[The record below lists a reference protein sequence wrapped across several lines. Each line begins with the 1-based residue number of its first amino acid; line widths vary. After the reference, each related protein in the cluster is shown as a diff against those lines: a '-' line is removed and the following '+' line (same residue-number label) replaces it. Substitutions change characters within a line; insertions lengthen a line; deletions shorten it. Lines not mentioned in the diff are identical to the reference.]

1 MVKQYR
7 YKALDRNSNRRVN
20 GTMEASNPLAL
31 EKILSDNNL
40 ILIDFKETKGASALA
55 TLFSS
60 KITSKE
66 LITMFVTLEQLEK
79 AGIPIINSL
88 KDIKDYTANPKLKNI
103 GQDLYE
109 SVKNGSLLSEA
120 MSKHKKVFDEVS
132 ISLINMGEKTGQLEL
147 ALKNIVENIK
157 WSSEI
162 KRKTMKAIK
171 GPLAT
176 LSLMLGIAIIMLKF
190 VVPTVLSF
198 LLDQELNIPSV
209 TKSLIVTS
217 NFVQDNFIYILAI
230 PTLLFI
236 ATKIFC
242 KISNKFAIFID
253 ALKLKMPVF
262 GQIIKKIDLS
272 RFAKFFGIT
281 FSSGIQVLDCMDITI
296 KVIKNKA
303 IKQELILMKEDIAS
317 GSSISK
323 CLESSPYF
331 PLIVARMF
339 KIGEDTG
346 NMVGALDNIN
356 YFYETEINDAI
367 DAVIASLKPVMLFV
381 MGGLL
386 IWIIVGVFGPIYGS
400 FSKLM

>member
-60 KITSKE
+60 KITPKE

-198 LLDQELNIPSV
+198 LLDQ
-209 TKSLIVTS
+209 
-217 NFVQDNFIYILAI
+217 
-230 PTLLFI
+230 
-236 ATKIFC
+236 
-242 KISNKFAIFID
+242 
-253 ALKLKMPVF
+253 
-262 GQIIKKIDLS
+262 
-272 RFAKFFGIT
+272 
-281 FSSGIQVLDCMDITI
+281 
-296 KVIKNKA
+296 
-303 IKQELILMKEDIAS
+303 
-317 GSSISK
+317 
-323 CLESSPYF
+323 
-331 PLIVARMF
+331 
-339 KIGEDTG
+339 
-346 NMVGALDNIN
+346 
-356 YFYETEINDAI
+356 
-367 DAVIASLKPVMLFV
+367 
-381 MGGLL
+381 
-386 IWIIVGVFGPIYGS
+386 
-400 FSKLM
+400 

>member
-1 MVKQYR
+1 MAKQYK
-7 YKALDRNSNRRVN
+7 YKALDRNSNRKVS
-20 GTMEASNPLAL
+20 GTMEAVSLLAL

-40 ILIDFKETKGASALA
+40 ILIDFKEIKGTSALA
-55 TLFSS
+55 ALFSS

-88 KDIKDYTANPKLKNI
+88 KDIKDYTTNIKLKNI

-120 MSKHKKVFDEVS
+120 MAKHKKVFDEVS
-132 ISLINMGEKTGQLEL
+132 ISLVNMGEKTGQLEL
-147 ALKNIVENIK
+147 ALTNIVENIK

-176 LSLMLGIAIIMLKF
+176 LLLMLIITVIMLKF

-198 LLDQELNIPSV
+198 LLDQELNIPNI
-209 TKSLIVTS
+209 TKSLIATS
-217 NFVQDNFIYILAI
+217 DFVQDNFIYILAI
-230 PTLLFI
+230 PILLFVM
-236 ATKIFC
+236 TKIFC
-242 KISNKFAIFID
+242 KISNKFAIFVD
-253 ALKLKMPVF
+253 ALKLKMPIF

-281 FSSGIQVLDCMDITI
+281 FSSGIQVLECMDITI
-296 KVIKNKA
+296 KVVKNKA
-303 IKQELILMKEDIAS
+303 IKQELILMKDDIAS

-323 CLESSPYF
+323 CLENSPYF

-346 NMVGALDNIN
+346 NMASALENIN
-356 YFYETEINDAI
+356 YFYETEINDSI
-367 DAVIASLKPVMLFV
+367 EAVIASLKPVMLFV

-386 IWIIVGVFGPIYGS
+386 IWIIIGVFGPIYGS
-400 FSKLM
+400 FSKLI

>member
-7 YKALDRNSNRRVN
+7 YKALDKNSNRRIN
-20 GTMEASNPLAL
+20 GSMEAANPLAL

-40 ILIDFKETKGASALA
+40 ILIDFKETKGTSALA
-55 TLFSS
+55 TLFSP

-66 LITMFVTLEQLEK
+66 LITMFVTLEQLER
-79 AGIPIINSL
+79 AGIPVMNSL
-88 KDIKDYTANPKLKNI
+88 KDIKDYTTNPKLKNI

-109 SVKNGSLLSEA
+109 SVKNGNLLSEA
-120 MSKHKKVFDEVS
+120 MTKHKKVFDEVT

-157 WSSEI
+157 WSDEI
-162 KRKTMKAIK
+162 KKKTVKAIK
-171 GPLAT
+171 GPIAT
-176 LSLMLGIAIIMLKF
+176 LSLMLGITVIMLKF
-190 VVPTVLSF
+190 VVPTVLAF

-209 TKSLIVTS
+209 TKSLIITS
-217 NFVQDNFIYILAI
+217 DFIQNNFIYIIATPI
-230 PTLLFI
+230 LLFI
-236 ATKIFC
+236 IIKILC
-242 KISNKFAIFID
+242 KVNERCAIFID
-253 ALKLKMPVF
+253 ALKLKMPIF

-281 FSSGIQVLDCMDITI
+281 FSSGIQVLECMDITI
-296 KVIKNKA
+296 KVVKNKA
-303 IKQELILMKEDIAS
+303 IKQELILMKDDIAS

-323 CLESSPYF
+323 CLENSPYF

-346 NMVGALDNIN
+346 NMTSALENIN

-367 DAVIASLKPVMLFV
+367 EAVIASLKPVMLFV

-386 IWIIVGVFGPIYGS
+386 IWIIIGVFGPIYGS

>member
-1 MVKQYR
+1 MTKQYK
-7 YKALDRNSNRRVN
+7 YKALDKNSNRRIN
-20 GTMEASNPLAL
+20 GSMEATNPLAL

-40 ILIDFKETKGASALA
+40 ILIDFKETKGTSALT
-55 TLFSS
+55 TLFSP

-88 KDIKDYTANPKLKNI
+88 RDIKDYTTNIKLKNI

-120 MSKHKKVFDEVS
+120 MAKHKKVFDEVS
-132 ISLINMGEKTGQLEL
+132 ISLINMGEKTGQLGL

-157 WSSEI
+157 WGDEI

-176 LSLMLGIAIIMLKF
+176 LSLMLGITVIMLKF
-190 VVPTVLSF
+190 VVPTVLNF

-209 TKSLIVTS
+209 TKSLITTS
-217 NFVQDNFIYILAI
+217 EFVQNNFMYIVLI
-230 PTLLFI
+230 PILLFVSVKVLCKVS
-236 ATKIFC
+236 TKFSIFM
-242 KISNKFAIFID
+242 D
-253 ALKLKMPVF
+253 ALKLRMPIF

-296 KVIKNKA
+296 KVVKNKA
-303 IKQELILMKEDIAS
+303 IKQELILIKEDIAS

-323 CLESSPYF
+323 CLENSPYF

-346 NMVGALDNIN
+346 NMTGALENIN

-367 DAVIASLKPVMLFV
+367 EAVIASLKPVMLFV

>member
-1 MVKQYR
+1 MAKQYK
-7 YKALDRNSNRRVN
+7 YKALDRNSNRKVN
-20 GTMEASNPLAL
+20 GTMEAANPLAL

-40 ILIDFKETKGASALA
+40 ILIDFKETKGASTLA

-66 LITMFVTLEQLEK
+66 LITMFVTLEQLER

-88 KDIKDYTANPKLKNI
+88 KDIKDYTTNIRLKNI

-120 MSKHKKVFDEVS
+120 MAKHKKVFDEVS

-147 ALKNIVENIK
+147 ALTNIVENIK
-157 WSSEI
+157 WSGEI

-176 LSLMLGIAIIMLKF
+176 LSLMLIITVIMLKF

-209 TKSLIVTS
+209 TKSLIATS
-217 NFVQDNFIYILAI
+217 DFVQDNFIYILVI
-230 PTLLFI
+230 PILLFVL
-236 ATKIFC
+236 TKIFC
-242 KISNKFAIFID
+242 RISSKFAIFID
-253 ALKLKMPVF
+253 ALKLKMPIF

-281 FSSGIQVLDCMDITI
+281 FSSGIQVLECMDITI
-296 KVIKNKA
+296 KVVKNKA

-323 CLESSPYF
+323 CLENSTYF

-346 NMVGALDNIN
+346 NMTGALENIN

-367 DAVIASLKPVMLFV
+367 EAVIASLKPVMLFV

-386 IWIIVGVFGPIYGS
+386 IWIIIGVFGPIYGS
-400 FSKLM
+400 FSKLI